1 MSEAK
6 TPSRSLVGSTLSRG
20 LKLNRSAA
28 RAAVNGFDWAFRRDS
43 LIRSGKTW
51 FELVHDTDLM
61 SVRYYGLPD
70 ESMIELSDGSTMP
83 VERQQQPVPLVLVPP
98 LGVTAN
104 TFDLMP
110 NRSLARFMAARGFRT
125 YMIDWGKP
133 TKEHDGE
140 LSMVDYS
147 GRLMTEALEAIRA
160 HSGTNEVSL
169 MGWCMGGLISIIH
182 MGLHGTDGIRNLVT
196 AASPVD
202 IRSSRAVLGLGD
214 ALDAPAHLI
223 ERMFEFTGL
232 ADKPGALS
240 VPPWLT
246 ALSFKMTA
254 PVSSITTYW
263 DLLMGLGDR
272 EFVVNYTTTSD
283 YLNNM
288 YMYPGGVVRDVVVQ
302 VAGHNKLAS
311 GKIELGG
318 TVADLSRVDIP
329 TLVFAGKTDH
339 LVEVPVARAL
349 IDIVSSEDKQFRVA
363 QGGHMGVI
371 LGRKALGD
379 LWEPAASWLAERS
392 AA

>member
-1 MSEAK
+1 MS
-6 TPSRSLVGSTLSRG
+6 PSKSLINRG
-20 LKLNRSAA
+20 F
-28 RAAVNGFDWAFRRDS
+28 AVNKALATTAVNAFDWAFRRDS

-51 FELVHDTDLM
+51 FELVHDADLNT
-61 SVRYYGLPD
+61 VRYYGLPD
-70 ESMIELSDGSTMP
+70 DSHIELGDGSVME
-83 VERQQQPVPLVLVPP
+83 VERNQHPVPLVLVPP

-110 NRSLARFMAARGFRT
+110 NKSLARFMAAKGFRT

-133 TKEHDGE
+133 GRDHTE

-147 GRLMTEALEAIRA
+147 GPLMAEALDAVRA
-160 HSGTNEVSL
+160 HSGSKDVSL
-169 MGWCMGGLISIIH
+169 MGWCMGGLISVIH

-202 IRSSRAVLGLGD
+202 VRSSRAVLGLGD

-223 ERMFEFTGL
+223 ERLIEFIGL
-232 ADKPGALS
+232 AEKPGAMA
-240 VPPWLT
+240 VPPWMT
-246 ALSFKMTA
+246 ALSFKLTA

-272 EFVVNYTTTSD
+272 EFVVNHSTTSD

-311 GKIELGG
+311 GKIELGDQ
-318 TVADLSRVDIP
+318 VADMARIDTP
-329 TLVFAGKTDH
+329 MLVFAGKTDH

-349 IDIVSSEDKQFRVA
+349 IDVVSSDDKQFRVA

-379 LWEPAASWLAERS
+379 LWEPAANWLADRS
-392 AA
+392 AG

>member
-1 MSEAK
+1 MSR
-6 TPSRSLVGSTLSRG
+6 RSLVTTALSRG
-20 LKLNRSAA
+20 LAANRTAA
-28 RAAVNGFDWAFRRDS
+28 TVAINGFDWAFRRQS
-43 LIRSGKTW
+43 LVRSGKTW

-70 ESMIELSDGSTMP
+70 ESHIELSDGSDLA
-83 VERQQQPVPLVLVPP
+83 VERDQYAVPLVLVPP

-110 NRSLARFMAARGFRT
+110 NRSLARFMAAKGFRT

-133 TKEHDGE
+133 DKHDHGS
-140 LSMVDYS
+140 LSLVDYS
-147 GRLMTEALEAIRA
+147 GRLMEEALAAVRA
-160 HSGTNEVSL
+160 HSGAKDVSL
-169 MGWCMGGLISIIH
+169 MGWCMGGLISLIH
-182 MGLHGTDGIRNLVT
+182 MGLNGTGGIRNLVT
-196 AASPVD
+196 AASPID
-202 IRSSRAVLGLGD
+202 IRSSRAVMGMGD

-223 ERMFEFTGL
+223 ERIIRLTGL
-232 ADKPGALS
+232 EEKPGALS
-240 VPPWLT
+240 VPAWLT
-246 ALSFKMTA
+246 SLSFKMTA

-311 GKIELGG
+311 GQIELDKE
-318 TVADLSRVDIP
+318 VADMARVTVPMLI
-329 TLVFAGKTDH
+329 FAGKRDH
-339 LVEVPVARAL
+339 LVEPPVARAL
-349 IDIVSSEDKQFRVA
+349 LDIVGSDDKQFRLA

-379 LWEPAASWLAERS
+379 LWEPSAAWLAERS